1 MKEEQLKIGVVH
13 HTHWDRE
20 WYQSFEAMQIR
31 LRDAIRSIV
40 EMIENGAIGC
50 FYLDGQTCVL
60 DDYREIV
67 TEEEF
72 GKLEELI
79 RRGKIQVGP
88 WYVLAD
94 EFLCPPEAVS
104 YTHLTLPTICSV

>member
-1 MKEEQLKIGVVH
+1 
-13 HTHWDRE
+13 
-20 WYQSFEAMQIR
+20 
-31 LRDAIRSIV
+31 
-40 EMIENGAIGC
+40 MIENGEIGC

-94 EFLCPPEAVS
+94 EFLCPPEACIKNLEIGS
-104 YTHLTLPTICSV
+104 KMACRYGSCCEIG